1 MRKIRLT
8 ESEFMKVIVNS
19 VKRTLNEDYHFDNF
33 SSAMDEDGIDG
44 QETEDTNSPVI
55 DILRAKE
62 EDYDML
68 AHPEVEDVTIEE
80 LAQCIEDILE
90 QAENGGPISST
101 VGNNTITITDD
112 TLYLESEETGEESH
126 EQWASDIVELISG
139 EDVSDNLDYI
149 VDTIAASIN
158 QCWFDVHEDEIDDE
172 EGYDDDMF

>member
-1 MRKIRLT
+1 
-8 ESEFMKVIVNS
+8 
-19 VKRTLNEDYHFDNF
+19 
-33 SSAMDEDGIDG
+33 
-44 QETEDTNSPVI
+44 
-55 DILRAKE
+55 
-62 EDYDML
+62 ML

-112 TLYLESEETGEESH
+112 TLYLESDETGEESY
-126 EQWASDIVELISG
+126 ERWAGDIVGLISG

-172 EGYDDDMF
+172 DGYDDDMF